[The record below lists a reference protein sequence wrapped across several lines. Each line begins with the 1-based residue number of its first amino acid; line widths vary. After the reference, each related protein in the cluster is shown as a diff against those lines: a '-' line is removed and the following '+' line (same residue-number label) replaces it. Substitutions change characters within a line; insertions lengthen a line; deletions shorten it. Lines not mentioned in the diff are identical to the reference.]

1 MPDQVPDAARPGA
14 TDRVDDAE
22 RAGRPGPAGLVDRGG
37 EAGRVDR
44 GGEAERAGRPGPA
57 DGRRPDLSRPRK
69 VHIVGIGGAGM
80 SAIATVL
87 VAMGHRVSGSDAA
100 DSDRLQRLARAGA
113 EVHVGHDPRWL
124 GDAEV
129 VSVSTAIP
137 ATNCEVVE
145 AGRRGLRVWRRAEL
159 LAAICRERRTVAVA
173 GTHGK
178 TTTSAMLAVI
188 LRQAG
193 ARPSYI
199 VGGDLIGPGSIEAG
213 PLEEVPG
220 AAWEPDGEWLVVE
233 ADESDGTFL
242 ELGAEAVVVTS
253 VEADHLDFYG
263 DVHNLRQAFV
273 RFAAAAAG
281 PRVVCADEPG
291 AMALASDLAGRGA
304 ATGAPG
310 AAADILTY
318 GTGTNAVIRIE
329 DVALGAAGAAF
340 SLRRAGRRLTTV
352 WLRVPGL
359 HNVRN
364 ATAALIM
371 AQALGV
377 PWPSGSAALRDYHGV
392 ARRFER
398 RGERGGVT
406 FIDDYGHLPGEVASA
421 LAAAT
426 GPTGRWDRVVAV
438 FQPHRYSRTEALW
451 QDFANAFGGAD
462 VLVVTDIYPAG
473 EPARPDVSGRL
484 IADAVRGANPDRDVR
499 YAPTLDDAA
508 AELERILQPGDLCLT
523 LGAGDLTTL
532 PARFLGPPAGGSSSG
547 SGSGGRVTPRRE
559 AGA

>member
-1 MPDQVPDAARPGA
+1 
-14 TDRVDDAE
+14 
-22 RAGRPGPAGLVDRGG
+22 
-37 EAGRVDR
+37 
-44 GGEAERAGRPGPA
+44 
-57 DGRRPDLSRPRK
+57 
-69 VHIVGIGGAGM
+69 M

-87 VAMGHRVSGSDAA
+87 LAMGHRVSGSDAA
-100 DSDRLQRLARAGA
+100 DSERLQRLARAGV

-137 ATNCEVVE
+137 STNAEVAE

-178 TTTSAMLAVI
+178 TTTSAMLAAI

-193 ARPSYI
+193 TRPSYI
-199 VGGDLIGPGSIEAG
+199 IGGDLIEPGPIER
-213 PLEEVPG
+213 VSG
-220 AAWEPDGEWLVVE
+220 AAWDPDGEWLVVE

-263 DVHNLRQAFV
+263 DISTLRQAFV
-273 RFAAAAAG
+273 RFAAAAPG
-281 PRVVCADEPG
+281 RRVVCADEPG
-291 AMALASDLAGRGA
+291 AMALARDLGA
-304 ATGAPG
+304 LGAVTGSPG
-310 AAADILTY
+310 PGGDIMTY
-318 GTGTNAVIRIE
+318 GTGPTAVIRIE

-340 SLRRAGRRLTTV
+340 SLRWAGRRLTTV

-359 HNVRN
+359 HNVLN
-364 ATAALIM
+364 ATAALVM
-371 AQALGV
+371 AEGLGV
-377 PWPSGSAALRDYHGV
+377 PWATGAAALHGYRGV

-398 RGERGGVT
+398 RGERDGVT
-406 FIDDYGHLPGEVASA
+406 FIDDYGHLPGEVASV
-421 LAAAT
+421 LAAA
-426 GPTGRWDRVVAV
+426 TGRWDRVVAV

-451 QDFANAFGGAD
+451 PDFANAFGGAD
-462 VLVVTDIYPAG
+462 VVVVTDIYPAG
-473 EPARPDVSGRL
+473 EPARPAVTGRL
-484 IADAVRGANPDRDVR
+484 IADAVRGAHPERDVR

-508 AELERILQPGDLCLT
+508 AELRRILQPGDLCLT

-532 PARFLGPPAGGSSSG
+532 PERFLGPPARGSG
-547 SGSGGRVTPRRE
+547 SGSGN
-559 AGA
+559 GAR